1 MPEPEI
7 QDDAMQEIDES
18 QEDFELQYRQML
30 KEQLE
35 LDLKQAD
42 MQRQQQAKQ
51 FNEIK
56 YNVEQLKQTW
66 TNKNINIPKPVLNAH
81 QQFIQKYESLR
92 SSKSK
97 RTILG
102 EALYKTHKD
111 LQ

>member
-1 MPEPEI
+1 
-7 QDDAMQEIDES
+7 
-18 QEDFELQYRQML
+18 ML

-81 QQFIQKYESLR
+81 
-92 SSKSK
+92 
-97 RTILG
+97 
-102 EALYKTHKD
+102 
-111 LQ
+111 